1 MMLTRVAFWL
11 KTLAAL
17 SLCFWMAFYLSIT
30 MAGSAAVTIA
40 VLSDPDSGAVFSKSK
55 WRLIGT
61 VFGGTAF
68 LMLALAF
75 IQSPW
80 LMYLGLAI
88 WLGLCNYASYNF
100 RYFQAYAAVLA
111 GFTATIV
118 LADLTS
124 AQASVMLTVLER
136 ISEVSLGVISVALI
150 FGLTHIREGVK
161 RLEPEMHIQ
170 ARRILDVASGI
181 VANPTTQT
189 QVTLIRQW
197 VRQTDALQRSLL
209 MLAEEEAVY
218 AKQGLGIRLALTD
231 LFSPL
236 AKFSEDFLALAMAK
250 DSPVIIKAREAVLK
264 CLDFVTDN
272 NNTQGVRDAL
282 EKQVPQLRELLAQA
296 CSEIPD
302 LDQRAKVHTIAD
314 SLKDLLQSMFVYRSE
329 RHNPNTYKIRSYGKI
344 FERKVVMVDSLFV
357 PVGYLFIVWF
367 WTQTYWP
374 TGTMSLVVYSLV
386 CLTQLSNDRPLPA
399 AFEFCK
405 GFFLALP
412 IAAFLEFYLLP
423 IGEGFGWLMICF
435 GLALIPGCWFRA
447 DPKTAILGA
456 GYMAFLMILNGTTN
470 QMNYDFQSFLDKVVA
485 VGLGLSVALISI
497 SIFHSWR
504 GEKRLNQIMQYAID
518 DFEHAIGAVTIGD
531 AMRVRHW
538 EDRQFARIRQLDHI
552 AKLEQPG
559 HADNAAKRLLGMTD
573 TVRRFRYE
581 IAQAGH
587 SGGLAW
593 QPVSDARARWS
604 PWHHAKNIEDIAN
617 EAASMAIKF
626 RNQNKLE
633 RAEAWQV
640 ISHHLSHLE
649 RRTYV

>member
-1 MMLTRVAFWL
+1 MMLTRLAFWL

-61 VFGGTAF
+61 VLGGTAF

-124 AQASVMLTVLER
+124 TQASVALTVLER
-136 ISEVSLGVISVALI
+136 ISEVSLGVMSVALI
-150 FGLTHIREGVK
+150 FGLTHIRQGVK
-161 RLEPEMHIQ
+161 RLEPEMHLQ
-170 ARRILDVASGI
+170 ARRILDVAKGI
-181 VANPTTQT
+181 IANPSAQT

-236 AKFSEDFLALAMAK
+236 AKFSEDFLALAMAQ
-250 DSPVIIKAREAVLK
+250 DSSVVIKAREAVLK

-272 NNTQGVRDAL
+272 NNTQAVRVAL
-282 EKQVPQLRELLAQA
+282 ENQIPQVRELLAQA
-296 CSEIPD
+296 GSEIPD
-302 LDQRAKVHTIAD
+302 VTQRAKVHAIAD
-314 SLKDLLQSMFVYRSE
+314 SLKDLLQSMFAYRSE
-329 RHNPNTYKIRSYGKI
+329 RQNPNSYKIRSYGKI
-344 FERKVVMVDSLFV
+344 FERKVVMIDSLFV

-374 TGTMSLVVYSLV
+374 SGTMSLVVYSLV
-386 CLTQLSNDRPLPA
+386 CLTQLSNDRPLQA
-399 AFEFCK
+399 ALDFGK
-405 GFFLALP
+405 GFLLALP
-412 IAAFLEFYLLP
+412 VSAFLEFYLLP
-423 IGEGFGWLMICF
+423 IGEGFVWLMICF

-447 DPKTAILGA
+447 APKTAILGS
-456 GYMAFLMILNGTTN
+456 GYLVFLMILNGTSN
-470 QMNYDFQSFLDKVVA
+470 EMHYDFQGFLDKVVA
-485 VGLGLSVALISI
+485 VGLGIAVALISI

-518 DFEHAIGAVTIGD
+518 DFEHAIGAVTNGD
-531 AMRVRHW
+531 AMRMRHW

-552 AKLEQPG
+552 AKLQQPG

-573 TVRRFRYE
+573 TVRRFRHE
-581 IAQAGH
+581 MAQTGQ
-587 SGGLAW
+587 SDNFGL
-593 QPVSDARARWS
+593 QPVTNTHARWT
-604 PWHHAKNIEDIAN
+604 PWQHTKNFETIAN
-617 EAASMAIKF
+617 EVASMAIKF
-626 RNQNKLE
+626 RDQNKLE
-633 RAEAWQV
+633 RAEAWQA
-640 ISHHLSHLE
+640 ISNQLSQLE
-649 RRTYV
+649 RRLYV